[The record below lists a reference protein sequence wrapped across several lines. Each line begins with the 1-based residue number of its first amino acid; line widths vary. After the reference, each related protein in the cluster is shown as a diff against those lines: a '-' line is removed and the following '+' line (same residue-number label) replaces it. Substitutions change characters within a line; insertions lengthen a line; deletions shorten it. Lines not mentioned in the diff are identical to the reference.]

1 MKELIR
7 KILRESIPPQ
17 VKRRSA
23 SFDESFI
30 HYRDRYL
37 ESYNFRNFIIFWEQ
51 LMEQALGTLY
61 HEWFVNTVSDDDWEE
76 SERYVKYYLTDK
88 YYNETKRMWEN
99 KQRDKL
105 NESFTGDTP
114 TDFTKQFM
122 NKPVKLIGDVN
133 TNTIIQNI
141 NVNRD
146 GSVNIQLQN
155 GLRVNSSLPMLR
167 KFNFGISIPLEFKIK
182 KKGSINESEDKVSS
196 TLNQLINMLFDG
208 FDNAD
213 YDWANYMCGMG
224 ECCDPYA
231 IGFTLPDKDYDDYI
245 FKLVDGDKYD
255 DDGGYP
261 KEFQDELPEPCYQQP
276 DLNNPRFDT
285 IVFYGLYAEEIE
297 EYMGDEIN
305 WKEGL
310 LDLINRKFGSDA
322 KRIVII

>member
-1 MKELIR
+1 MNLKESIR
-7 KILRESIPPQ
+7 RILRESIPPQ

-37 ESYNFRNFIIFWEQ
+37 EEYNFRNFNIFWGQ

-61 HEWFVNTVSDDDWEE
+61 HAWFVNTVPDDEWEE

-99 KQRDKL
+99 KQRNKL
-105 NESFTGDTP
+105 
-114 TDFTKQFM
+114 
-122 NKPVKLIGDVN
+122 
-133 TNTIIQNI
+133 
-141 NVNRD
+141 
-146 GSVNIQLQN
+146 
-155 GLRVNSSLPMLR
+155 
-167 KFNFGISIPLEFKIK
+167 
-182 KKGSINESEDKVSS
+182 NESEDKVSS
-196 TLNQLINMLFDG
+196 TLNQLVNVLFDG

-213 YDWANYMCGMG
+213 YDWANYNCGMG

-245 FKLVDGDKYD
+245 FKLVDGEMYD
-255 DDGGYP
+255 DDAAYP
-261 KEFQDELPEPCYQQP
+261 EEFQDELPEPCYQQP

-285 IVFYGLYAEEIE
+285 IVFYGSYAEEIE
-297 EYMGDEIN
+297 DYMGPERN
-305 WKEGL
+305 WKSDL
-310 LDLINRKFGSDA
+310 LKIINKQFGCDA